1 MCRIHIARNMEV
13 NLIATI
19 TARALRST
27 LRGDVLRH
35 LL

>member
-1 MCRIHIARNMEV
+1 MCRIHIALSMEA

-27 LRGDVLRH
+27 QRGDVLRH

>member
-1 MCRIHIARNMEV
+1 MYRIHIALSMEA

-19 TARALRST
+19 TARALHST
-27 LRGDVLRH
+27 LRGDVLQH